1 MFTRRMFFK
10 ILATVGGGSL
20 FPAPGEAVAAQWLRV
35 IAASCTGHWA
45 RPGDTYFEVPAQAFG
60 VTATEQW
67 ENLVDDLDTVELIG
81 RYVSLDP
88 APEGVSRLTGRCPFC
103 RHGVDTLLVDT
114 RDDSYLC
121 TDCLSGGHALDF
133 HARMEGLSLPESL
146 RSVGKLMA
154 AGKLQGK
161 RSRRERFHCIIAAI
175 DRFSHESLICSREG
189 ASARGWLSQEGV
201 AAAMTE
207 KVSLGV
213 MSYALGKQLLG
224 RLRALGF
231 TPDELERAGIDGWM
245 SCLADRFKA
254 GEFDGTLLLPVR
266 DRDGDCCGFYEQ
278 SLGPDAAFTCS
289 SHVSPYGY
297 QLFSPHRSNRLVF
310 SATNGQTV
318 PSSVV
323 LVERPWDVVLLAQ
336 EGLQQAV
343 YVSPLDL
350 DEYDD
355 RFNRFLLQVQRA
367 VWPIYS
373 SDLSVEFMR
382 NLCRLSP
389 RALERLAFL
398 LLPEGIRLPEWLCRE
413 GSVVG
418 QARFDDALSA
428 TELLGLCG

>member
-1 MFTRRMFFK
+1 MFTRRVLFK
-10 ILATVGGGSL
+10 MLAAIGAGSL
-20 FPAPGEAVAAQWLRV
+20 LPAVGEGRV
-35 IAASCTGHWA
+35 TRLSGIGSLGAPVQ
-45 RPGDTYFEVPAQAFG
+45 PGDPLGMLRDQA
-60 VTATEQW
+60 VDVSAIEQC
-67 ENLVDDLDTVELIG
+67 EDLLDDLDGVELIG
-81 RYVSLDP
+81 RYSRRT
-88 APEGVSRLTGRCPFC
+88 PERDESSGSRCRCPFC
-103 RHGVDTLLVDT
+103 RHGADSLLVDS
-114 RDDSYLC
+114 RDDTYLC
-121 TDCLSGGHALDF
+121 TDCLAGGHALDF
-133 HARMEGLSLPESL
+133 YARMEGLSLPESL
-146 RSVGKLMA
+146 HSAGKLMA
-154 AGKLQGK
+154 SGKLQGK

-278 SLGPDAAFTCS
+278 SLGPDAAFTWS

>member
-20 FPAPGEAVAAQWLRV
+20 FPSPGEAVAEQWLCV
-35 IAASCTGHWA
+35 SAASCTSHLA
-45 RPGDTYFEVPAQAFG
+45 RPGDTYLEVPAQAYA

-67 ENLVDDLDTVELIG
+67 ENLLDDLDAVELIG
-81 RYVSLDP
+81 RYIALKPTPDD
-88 APEGVSRLTGRCPFC
+88 VSRITGRCPFC
-103 RHGVDTLLVDT
+103 RHGVDSLLVDT

-121 TDCLSGGHALDF
+121 TDCLAGGHALDF

-154 AGKLQGK
+154 AGELQGK
-161 RSRRERFHCIIAAI
+161 RPKLKRFHCIIEAI
-175 DRFSHESLICSREG
+175 DRFAHESLIFSREG
-189 ASARGWLSQEGV
+189 ASARGWLNQEGV
-201 AAAMTE
+201 AAAVTE
-207 KVSLGV
+207 KISLGV
-213 MSYALGKQLLG
+213 MSYALGEQLLG

-231 TPDELERAGIDGWM
+231 TPDELEQAGVDGWM
-245 SCLADRFKA
+245 SCLGDRFKA
-254 GEFDGTLLLPVR
+254 GEFDSALLLPVR
-266 DRDGDCCGFYEQ
+266 DRDGNCCGFYEQ
-278 SLGPDAAFTCS
+278 SLGPDAAFTWS
-289 SHVSPYGY
+289 SHVSPYGQ
-297 QLFSPHRSNRLVF
+297 QLLSPHRSNRLVY
-310 SATNGQTV
+310 SATNGQKV

-336 EGLQQAV
+336 EGLHQAV

-350 DEYDD
+350 HEYHD
-355 RFNRFLLQVQRA
+355 RFNRFLLHVQRA

-389 RALERLAFL
+389 HALERLAFL
-398 LLPEGIRLPEWLCRE
+398 FLPEGVRFSEWLCRE

-418 QARFDDALSA
+418 QARFDNSLSA
-428 TELLGLCG
+428 TELLGL

>member
-20 FPAPGEAVAAQWLRV
+20 FPSPGQAVAEQWLRV
-35 IAASCTGHWA
+35 NAASSTGHWA

-67 ENLVDDLDTVELIG
+67 ENLLDDLDAVELIG
-81 RYVSLDP
+81 RYVSLKPTSGD
-88 APEGVSRLTGRCPFC
+88 VSRLTGRCPFC
-103 RHGVDTLLVDT
+103 RHSVDTLLVDT

-121 TDCLSGGHALDF
+121 TDCLAGGHALDF
-133 HARMEGLSLPESL
+133 YARMEGLSLPDSL

-154 AGKLQGK
+154 AGELQGK
-161 RSRRERFHCIIAAI
+161 RPRLKRFHCIIEAI
-175 DRFSHESLICSREG
+175 ARFAHESLICSREG
-189 ASARGWLSQEGV
+189 ASARGWLNQQGV
-201 AAAMTE
+201 TAGMTE

-213 MSYALGKQLLG
+213 MSYALGEQLLG
-224 RLRALGF
+224 LLRAVGF
-231 TPDELERAGIDGWM
+231 TPDELEQAGVDGWM
-245 SCLADRFKA
+245 SCWEDRLKA
-254 GEFDGTLLLPVR
+254 GESDSTLLLPLR
-266 DRDGDCCGFYEQ
+266 DRDGYCCGFYEQ
-278 SLGPDAAFTCS
+278 SLGPESALAWS
-289 SHVSPYGY
+289 SHVFPYGY
-297 QLFSPHRSNRLVF
+297 QLLAPHRSNRLVY
-310 SATNGQTV
+310 SATNGQAV

-350 DEYDD
+350 HEYHG
-355 RFNRFLLQVQRA
+355 RFNQFLLHVQRA

-373 SDLSVEFMR
+373 SDLSVEFVR

-389 RALERLAFL
+389 HALERLAFL
-398 LLPEGIRLPEWLCRE
+398 LLPEGLRFPEWL
-413 GSVVG
+413 GHHGLVVG
-418 QARFDDALSA
+418 EARFDDALSA